1 MRIRVLAENT
11 AKDGFLC
18 EHGLSLYV
26 ETEAGRKILFD
37 MGQSD
42 LFAANAEAL
51 LEATGYEIVTART
64 IVTDIDTLLASD
76 RVEFSHTFK
85 EELVRRIEHYDAG
98 VEVTNVVLESIH
110 PPVNVADVYQELIS
124 AEIDAAV
131 GEGKVIISNITADIE
146 NGFVL
151 SYGDIEVNCTFKAL
165 FDEAKDEL
173 KDIICPILF

>member
-1 MRIRVLAENT
+1 MRLNKA
-11 AKDGFLC
+11 
-18 EHGLSLYV
+18 
-26 ETEAGRKILFD
+26 
-37 MGQSD
+37 D
-42 LFAANAEAL
+42 LK
-51 LEATGYEIVTART
+51 RMP
-64 IVTDIDTLLASD
+64 S
-76 RVEFSHTFK
+76 TF
-85 EELVRRIEHYDAG
+85 
-98 VEVTNVVLESIH
+98 
-110 PPVNVADVYQELIS
+110 S